1 MARTDR
7 WAEDRRAEYRYGD
20 RWNEEDR
27 DERPSGQWPRV
38 EDDEDDNRG
47 PLVNPYAV
55 IALVGALL
63 LLFPIAL
70 VFGLIAFAHPRGKT
84 MAVFALLLGS
94 AEAAVLAGL
103 FVLGGS
109 AWDDVLDRAQN
120 TVRDTSQTT
129 VVSLPQ
135 APAPTLP
142 GTVAAPTAG
151 DAGPGAPEPDPGA
164 PEPVATVA
172 RDGASCAEVPV
183 GAIGTTAEGETML
196 CLAGASAQT
205 WTGPYTI
212 NTTVQQPG
220 GSCDPSRGKSARTG
234 DNRALICESG
244 SRGTVW
250 GLWTSE

>member
-20 RWNEEDR
+20 RWNEDER

-38 EDDEDDNRG
+38 EDDDDGDRG

-94 AEAAVLAGL
+94 AEAAVVAGL

-135 APAPTLP
+135 APAVTAPA
-142 GTVAAPTAG
+142 TVTAPNVPTAG
-151 DAGPGAPEPDPGA
+151 DAGPGAPEP
-164 PEPVATVA
+164 VATVA
-172 RDGASCAEVPV
+172 RKGASCAEVPV
-183 GAIGTTAEGETML
+183 GAIGTTADGDTML
-196 CLAGASAQT
+196 CLGGATGAQT

-220 GSCDPSRGKSARTG
+220 GSCDPSKGKSARTG

>member
-1 MARTDR
+1 MVRTDR

-20 RWNEEDR
+20 RWNEDER

-38 EDDEDDNRG
+38 EDDDDDNRG

-84 MAVFALLLGS
+84 MAVFALLLGA
-94 AEAAVLAGL
+94 AEAAVVAGL

-129 VVSLPQ
+129 VMSLPQ
-135 APAPTLP
+135 APAPTVP
-142 GTVAAPTAG
+142 ATVTVPTAG
-151 DAGPGAPEPDPGA
+151 DAGPGAPEP
-164 PEPVATVA
+164 VATVA
-172 RDGASCAEVPV
+172 RKGSSCTEVPV
-183 GAIGTTAEGETML
+183 GAIGTTADGDTML
-196 CLAGASAQT
+196 CLGAAGAQT

-220 GSCDPSRGKSARTG
+220 GSCDPSKGKSARTG

-244 SRGTVW
+244 TRGSVW

>member
-7 WAEDRRAEYRYGD
+7 WVEDRRAEYRYGD
-20 RWNEEDR
+20 RWSEEER

-38 EDDEDDNRG
+38 EDDDEGDRG

-109 AWDDVLDRAQN
+109 AWEDVLDRAQN
-120 TVRDTSQTT
+120 TVRDTSQTSA
-129 VVSLPQ
+129 VSLPQ

-142 GTVAAPTAG
+142 ATVAVPTTG
-151 DAGPGAPEPDPGA
+151 DAGPGA

-172 RDGASCAEVPV
+172 REGASCTEVPV
-183 GAIGTTAEGETML
+183 GAIGTTADGDTML
-196 CLAGASAQT
+196 CLGSSAGQT
-205 WTGPYTI
+205 WIGPFTI

-220 GSCDPSRGKSARTG
+220 GSCDPSKGKSARTG
-234 DNRALICESG
+234 DNRALICENG

-250 GLWTSE
+250 GLWTTE